1 MQTPGPVSALQ
12 TLQIVQHAKLPL
24 LALLPH
30 LLLTQLDL
38 AIEQSP
44 KMQTH
49 TAPVSNVTVTASC
62 THLLF
67 ADLPEKL
74 KCLYS
79 PMIIN
84 ALD

>member
-1 MQTPGPVSALQ
+1 
-12 TLQIVQHAKLPL
+12 LQIVQLEKMPS

-38 AIEQSP
+38 AIEQSL

-49 TAPVSNVTVTASC
+49 TALVSNAIVTASC
-62 THLLF
+62 THRPF
-67 ADLPEKL
+67 AALPEKL
-74 KCLYS
+74 KCLFS

-84 ALD
+84 AHDLLMHLKLPK

>member
-1 MQTPGPVSALQ
+1 
-12 TLQIVQHAKLPL
+12 
-24 LALLPH
+24 
-30 LLLTQLDL
+30 LDL
-38 AIEQSP
+38 ATEPSP